1 MLKIQYLQRGQMVV
15 QMIKKEVALVLFA
28 RFPSEM
34 AYGTHIVQVA
44 RGFEKNGY
52 KVNVYYPKTYNK
64 KTLIDSPEKFYRS
77 SSINFIEVE
86 NIDITSYRIYNFLPR
101 LLQMTLYTFFGLL
114 WSRKIIKEKNQE
126 EIVWSTNP
134 NLLLGI
140 TKYFKYAIFEKHGQA
155 RYFQKLSTKIL
166 SSRKNVFMIA
176 LSKKSEE
183 ELISITKRAKYLPN
197 GVDLDLFKPT
207 KSNNASLGIGYVGML
222 ETYNVDKGVF
232 AAVEEIILL
241 NERFSLFTTIAGGP
255 KKKLSEIENLI
266 KLHNQESRFNIKDYV
281 PHFNVPKLLENVD
294 IGIVPYPEDQHISN
308 YASPLKIF
316 ELASM
321 GIPILASDITSH
333 LDLEEFSLGIV
344 FYKNGNFK
352 DFAFKLETLIT
363 NKNLRDELS
372 RRSLKN
378 IKKLSWENRTKI
390 LLSSVRS
397 SIG

>member
-1 MLKIQYLQRGQMVV
+1 MVV

-34 AYGTHIVQVA
+34 AYGTHVVQVA

-52 KVNVYYPKTYNK
+52 EVNVYYPKTYNK
-64 KTLIDSPEKFYRS
+64 KTLVDRPEKFYKS

-86 NIDITSYRIYNFLPR
+86 NIDITSYRIYDFLPS
-101 LLQMTLYTFFGLL
+101 LLQMTLYTIFSLL
-114 WSRKIIKEKNQE
+114 WSRKLIKENNQE

-140 TKYFKYAIFEKHGQA
+140 TKCFKYAIYEKHGQA

-166 SSRKNVFMIA
+166 SSRKNVFMVA

-197 GVDLDLFKPT
+197 GVDLELFKPS
-207 KSNNASLGIGYVGML
+207 KINNDSLGIGYIGML

-241 NERFSLFTTIAGGP
+241 NGKFSLFTTIAGGP

-266 KLHNQESRFNIKDYV
+266 KFHNQESMFDIKDYV
-281 PHFNVPKLLENVD
+281 PHHTVPKLLENID
-294 IGIVPYPEDQHISN
+294 IGIVPYPEDPHISN

-321 GIPILASDITSH
+321 GIPILASDIKSH
-333 LDLEEFSLGIV
+333 LDLEELCLGIL
-344 FYKNGNFK
+344 FYKNGNFS
-352 DFAFKLETLIT
+352 DFALKLEMLIT
-363 NKNLRDELS
+363 NKKLRKELS
-372 RRSLKN
+372 MRSLNN
-378 IKKLSWENRTKI
+378 IKKLSWENRMKI
-390 LLSSVRS
+390 LLTSVRS